1 MDAGSTLCALLRRS
15 PRLDSA
21 MEACSGAHS
30 YGRKAHRSNL
40 HRLSH
45 PRSRCSHNAAPSGW
59 AGRLP
64 AAELPWSALSM
75 KLGRPLV
82 RGAQV
87 AAARQRAGAQ
97 EDRMEVA
104 SPSPR
109 PWRLLGCEGPP
120 HAGLGFSAWA
130 RPCAVGRL
138 GQISGVRGG
147 WCVDRGGRV
156 RFIKVATPRIAPRS
170 GPRTVE
176 AARRPQFVS
185 TARRAPGEDW
195 SLRSTVCRHQ
205 ESRESSDEHE
215 VAPCR
220 VRARGLP
227 HASRPLRARRWVAP
241 ICLTYAAYHP
251 RPPPLEPS

>member
-1 MDAGSTLCALLRRS
+1 M
-15 PRLDSA
+15 
-21 MEACSGAHS
+21 
-30 YGRKAHRSNL
+30 
-40 HRLSH
+40 
-45 PRSRCSHNAAPSGW
+45 
-59 AGRLP
+59 
-64 AAELPWSALSM
+64 
-75 KLGRPLV
+75 
-82 RGAQV
+82 

-138 GQISGVRGG
+138 GEMSGVTGG

-227 HASRPLRARRWVAP
+227 HASRPRSEPEDGLHRSASRRLLTTPAFPRWSLVALDPGATHNKLGSTIVTHLLQHLRG
-241 ICLTYAAYHP
+241 T
-251 RPPPLEPS
+251 